1 MISTGRSK
9 KGRNASLRLGGEQLV
24 KMLECFTMAGR
35 PDSEKREVFTMRD
48 LDELRYNLA
57 HLSVDAVRRFYE
69 RAHGDCRMIY
79 DRLPSPKQMQ
89 TLVQVWK
96 QLWKWR

>member
-1 MISTGRSK
+1 MRS
-9 KGRNASLRLGGEQLV
+9 RLRRLFA
-24 KMLECFTMAGR
+24 MLEWTGMAR
-35 PDSEKREVFTMRD
+35 HPDWEKPEKLTQKD

-69 RAHGDCRMIY
+69 RAHQDCRMIY
-79 DRLPSPKQMQ
+79 DR
-89 TLVQVWK
+89 

>member
-1 MISTGRSK
+1 MLAGPAREGTFRPLF
-9 KGRNASLRLGGEQLV
+9 A
-24 KMLECFTMAGR
+24 MLECRMVRR
-35 PDSEKREVFTMRD
+35 PDSSKPEKRTQKD

-57 HLSVDAVRRFYE
+57 HLSVDAVQRFYE
-69 RAHGDCRMIY
+69 RAYEDSRMMHGRV
-79 DRLPSPKQMQ
+79 PSPKQMQ

>member
-1 MISTGRSK
+1 MLNRQPRIFRGVGVLSE
-9 KGRNASLRLGGEQLV
+9 NQLGL
-24 KMLECFTMAGR
+24 T
-35 PDSEKREVFTMRD
+35 EVYTQKD

-69 RAHGDCRMIY
+69 RAHEDCRMIY

-89 TLVQVWK
+89 TPVQVWR